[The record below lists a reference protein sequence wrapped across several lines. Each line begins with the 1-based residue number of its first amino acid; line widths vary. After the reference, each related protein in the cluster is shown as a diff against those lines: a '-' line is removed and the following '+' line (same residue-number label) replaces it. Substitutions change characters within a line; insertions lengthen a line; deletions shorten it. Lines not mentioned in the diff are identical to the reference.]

1 MRLISSNPLSD
12 RKRLRR
18 REVLFFAV
26 LGASAAAWLAW
37 AALRDDATG
46 LVAAAIGAISLVA
59 VFAFSRLVAQR
70 RRFCPS
76 CGTLVTRGLRRPK
89 AGFGWCSPCDKL
101 VDPSAVLLGPPGSL
115 DLSHR
120 RRLAEAPG
128 MSRLVCAWV
137 MMAIRDRAT
146 ELAFVPEQERLN
158 VIEVVGDVRHE
169 LCPPPFHLVRE
180 IIGTIKAFAGLDVG
194 NERDSQQ
201 GAIDVMFADGHVPIL
216 VRTQPTE
223 FGETVRLQLPGSEE
237 GSAAA
242 KAARGFI

>member
-18 REVLFFAV
+18 REVLIFAV

-37 AALRDDATG
+37 AALRGDATG
-46 LVAAAIGAISLVA
+46 LVAATIGAISLVA

-76 CGTLVTRGLRRPK
+76 CGTLVTHGLFRPK
-89 AGFGWCSPCDKL
+89 AEFGWCSPCDKL
-101 VDPSAVLLGPPGSL
+101 ADPSAVLVGTPGSL
-115 DLSHR
+115 DLSHP
-120 RRLAEAPG
+120 RRLAKAPAT
-128 MSRLVCAWV
+128 SRLFCGILV
-137 MMAIRDRAT
+137 MAIRDRAT

-158 VIEVVGDVRHE
+158 VIELVGDVRHD
-169 LCPPPFHLVRE
+169 LCPPPFHLVRM
-180 IIGTIKAFAGLDVG
+180 IIGTIKAIAGLDVG
-194 NERDSQQ
+194 NDRDSQQ
-201 GAIDVMFADGHVPIL
+201 GAIDVAFADGHVPIL
-216 VRTQPTE
+216 VRVQPTG

-237 GSAAA
+237 GSTAA